1 MFQDVFRFSL
11 LLFLCAGAA
20 YGIHYYVTGIILPE
34 RPLELI
40 NFAYKINLGFTL
52 LFTTTIIVISKSLAQ
67 QVGLIY
73 LLSGVIKLGIFLF
86 LIKTSSFE
94 IGRNVFLHFFVPYVV
109 CVVVE
114 IVYIIKILKGI
125 NYGKDS

>member
-1 MFQDVFRFSL
+1 MFQDVFKFTL

-20 YGIHYYVTGIILPE
+20 YGIHYYVAGIILPE
-34 RPLELI
+34 RPLELV
-40 NFAYKINLGFTL
+40 NFAYKFNVGFTL
-52 LFTTTIIVISKSLAQ
+52 LFTTTLILASKHLSE
-67 QVGLIY
+67 QVGFIY

-94 IGRNVFLHFFVPYVV
+94 ADRNVFLHFFVPYVI

-114 IVYIIKILKGI
+114 IIYIIKILNGI
-125 NYGKDS
+125 NFKKDS